1 LRESNGCGS
10 RQVCILAQNRRR
22 PIVLAKESTTMN
34 NFEQLLER
42 LRRVEA
48 LHARTDVAG
57 ERVAAAN
64 AMNAIR
70 AQLARCEQQDPP
82 VDFKFS
88 MPDNWSRR
96 LFTALLRRYGIV
108 PFRYRGQR
116 YTTVMA
122 RVSKSFVDTTLWPE
136 FVELDDTLREYLS
149 SVTDRVIQEAIFQD
163 SSEASERAKPAVI
176 EDQRERP

>member
-1 LRESNGCGS
+1 
-10 RQVCILAQNRRR
+10 
-22 PIVLAKESTTMN
+22 MN
-34 NFEQLLER
+34 NFEQLLEK
-42 LRRVEA
+42 LQRVEA

-64 AMNAIR
+64 AINAIR

-82 VDFKFS
+82 VEFKFS

-96 LFTALLRRYGIV
+96 LFTALLRRYGIA

-116 YTTVMA
+116 HTTVMA
-122 RVSKSFVDTTLWPE
+122 KVSKSFVDTTLWPE
-136 FVELDDTLREYLS
+136 FLELDDILQEYLS
-149 SVTDRVIQEAIFQD
+149 NVTDRVIQKAIFQD
-163 SSEASERAKPAVI
+163 SSEATELTKPAVI